1 VLPGVDEHLL
11 GVRAK
16 GARHRRCLD
25 ELRPV
30 PDDCQNSHSAA
41 RLIFAEL
48 VIGRLNMD
56 SLLRQIALAVDHVV
70 WFLSYQADPREV
82 RPRD

>member
-1 VLPGVDEHLL
+1 VG
-11 GVRAK
+11 AQ
-16 GARHRRCLD
+16 GARHRRRLD

-30 PDDCQNSHSAA
+30 ADDCQDSHSVG
-41 RLIFAEL
+41 RFIFAEA

-82 RPRD
+82 RPLD